1 MTQRTHDVLKGA
13 ESNRH
18 RRNPGSRGERNER
31 FQRVRREKTAAH
43 DRHCGRC
50 NRAALA
56 GTRNNLGAPKCDC
69 DTTNECVLKIF
80 SLNHSSPYPLRREL
94 IKGRSFSA
102 EMTRKSSPLKSART
116 ICQSQV

>member
-1 MTQRTHDVLKGA
+1 MAQRTHDVLERA
-13 ESNRH
+13 ESSRD
-18 RRNPGSRGERNER
+18 RRDADPRGERNDR
-31 FQRVRREKTAAH
+31 LQRVGREKTAAH

-56 GTRNNLGAPKCDC
+56 GARNYLGAPKRDC

-80 SLNHSSPYPLRREL
+80 SLNHSSPYPRRREL
-94 IKGRSFSA
+94 VKGRSFSA

-116 ICQSQV
+116 ICQS